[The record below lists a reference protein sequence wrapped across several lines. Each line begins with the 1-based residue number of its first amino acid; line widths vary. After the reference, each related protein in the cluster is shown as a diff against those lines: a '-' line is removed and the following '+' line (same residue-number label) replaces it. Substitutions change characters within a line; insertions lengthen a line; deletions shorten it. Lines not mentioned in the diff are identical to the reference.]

1 MVSQSPG
8 FLGQAGGWENG
19 SPSSALIAAF
29 WRDAASYHRFMR
41 ELHDKII
48 RQSGQ
53 GETYEA
59 LDVTLLAP
67 VCRKAE
73 ACRSFLRK
81 LNRAILLRVEEWPG
95 PTSGAGAQN
104 TVLPED
110 GSMLFKLQG
119 NSRRLLKIGLLDHSS
134 GDTPA
139 MRQKEGPGS
148 RAAILRHVVLEPA
161 WLVLPS
167 PLER

>member
-1 MVSQSPG
+1 MLLKLIHCSVPRHLRQAFSKAQGSWRMVSQSPG

-29 WRDAASYHRFMR
+29 WRDAASYHRFM
-41 ELHDKII
+41 
-48 RQSGQ
+48 
-53 GETYEA
+53 
-59 LDVTLLAP
+59 
-67 VCRKAE
+67 AE

-104 TVLPED
+104 TVPPED
-110 GSMLFKLQG
+110 GSMLFKPQG